1 MKLLWKSYIGIIVI
15 LGITTIVYFSCNSEE
30 LKSFTLNLITEIIG
44 ILVTILLIDQALRSK
59 EKREKDK
66 IIKSAF
72 VQFKRPANEFLYLL
86 LRIYKATCE
95 SKPENLNNNYK
106 DIFSTNHFFE
116 TIQYLDFKLE
126 APVIPRQ
133 QWSQYVYNEV
143 TNFKKEI
150 DKILDKY
157 VFVFDS
163 HIIGELESLNNS
175 SILQIISI
183 GMMVQQAD
191 IQINHQRENLNLL
204 AGEQVIDE
212 LKKFL
217 NKLFNLIDYF
227 NDILKQNDEF
237 KTSDIVWDDNQAPKI
252 SSGRIKQNQ

>member
-1 MKLLWKSYIGIIVI
+1 MIKLLWKSYLSIIII
-15 LGITTIVYFSCNSEE
+15 LGVATIVYFIFNNGE

-44 ILVTILLIDQALRSK
+44 ILVTILLIDRALRSK

-72 VQFKRPANEFLYLL
+72 VQFKRPAKNVLNLL
-86 LRIYKATCE
+86 VKIYKATCE
-95 SKPENLNNNYK
+95 SKPEKLTTNYK
-106 DIFSTNHFFE
+106 DLFSTNLFFE

-126 APVIPRQ
+126 APVVPKQ
-133 QWSQYVYNEV
+133 QWSQYIYNEV

-163 HIIGELESLNNS
+163 HIIEELESLNNS

-183 GMMVQQAD
+183 GTMVQQSD
-191 IQINHQRENLNLL
+191 FQTNYKRDNLNLL

-212 LKKFL
+212 LKTFL

-227 NDILKQNDEF
+227 NYILNQNEEF
-237 KTSDIVWDDNQAPKI
+237 KTSDFCL
-252 SSGRIKQNQ
+252 G